1 MRILLLNYEYPPFG
15 GGAGIATQALARGL
29 AARGARV
36 DVVTAGD
43 RDDRAAELHWNGGG
57 EEGLV
62 TVYRVRSRRT
72 TVYQAGIGDALSY
85 LRAALPVVRRLLR
98 EERYDVA
105 HVFFSLPTG
114 AMLPFLD
121 LGDTPVV
128 VSLRGSDVP
137 GYARHE
143 PALARTHRV
152 LRPLT
157 RWIWRRADRVVAVCG
172 SLADQARQ
180 TLPDLRCSVIPNGVD
195 LARFRPPLRAR
206 PRAPRLRCLA
216 VARLLERNGLAD
228 LIRALGLLER
238 GHYELEIVGA
248 GSDEAALRE
257 LAAGQGLADL
267 VTFRR
272 PLEGAA
278 LAQRYRE
285 ADVFTLV
292 PWEAAFGDVF
302 AQALASGL
310 PVVGSAVGGIP
321 ELVRH
326 GRNGL
331 LVPPRDPIALAG
343 AIRHVAELPA
353 LRAEMGRCNR
363 VEAEANLSWER
374 VTTRYMSLYNGV
386 QRRVPAR
393 RALTEQPSNTW

>member
-1 MRILLLNYEYPPFG
+1 
-15 GGAGIATQALARGL
+15 
-29 AARGARV
+29 
-36 DVVTAGD
+36 
-43 RDDRAAELHWNGGG
+43 
-57 EEGLV
+57 
-62 TVYRVRSRRT
+62 
-72 TVYQAGIGDALSY
+72 
-85 LRAALPVVRRLLR
+85 
-98 EERYDVA
+98 
-105 HVFFSLPTG
+105 
-114 AMLPFLD
+114 
-121 LGDTPVV
+121 
-128 VSLRGSDVP
+128 
-137 GYARHE
+137 
-143 PALARTHRV
+143 V

-206 PRAPRLRCLA
+206 PPGPRLRCLA

-228 LIRALGLLER
+228 LICALGLLER

-285 ADVFTLV
+285 ADVFTLP

-331 LVPPRDPIALAG
+331 LVPPRGPIALAG
-343 AIRHVAELPA
+343 AIRHLAGLPA

-363 VEAEANLSWER
+363 AEAEANLSWER
-374 VTTRYMSLYNGV
+374 VTTRYMSIYNGV

-393 RALTEQPSNTW
+393 RALTEQPSSTW